1 MVSTATIRKTIDIR
15 GTSSGLDETKQKLVA
30 LGAAQDN
37 VGVSSDKMAK
47 SQLSLEQAMAN
58 LARISEQNARQ
69 YQQMVQ
75 MQRTATDAQMRSLND
90 NNKSISENGLE
101 WAEWTNHVRSAGEA
115 AYALS
120 PKFRSLV
127 NSMAGPAI
135 GAATTAIETAATG
148 IVRGTNLAGTGLI
161 KLGGAV
167 AAVNP
172 ALVPFSASIKSAGTA
187 MEAFSPSI
195 AGVATTILGK
205 LMPALRLLG
214 TAMLVFDAIK
224 MTGEAWELGGKKL
237 DEYRQIAEKAAAV
250 DLSSTFFQKLTK
262 GAKDTKASVDD
273 LTKALMN
280 LQTSS
285 ADELGGSA
293 LQQRLA
299 ASVKA
304 GNFKGNT
311 GVAEFAAANTTE
323 EKYKAITS
331 LIHQAMQDGQRL
343 AALDISK
350 TAFGA
355 EATARLRQDSEYF
368 DKINEAA
375 AKVSDKD
382 IVSDADVSK
391 ALDLQRR
398 YEAAVA
404 ILEQRWHPIQDLLTI
419 AGIKMQ
425 EAWVSIVES
434 AAQAVDYITQLVSK
448 IVTTDWKDVSGFF
461 NAVQRG
467 ANAAGTAIVNATTTP
482 ESRKEAEKYYG
493 ITSDPAEM
501 AKGTDAYADAV
512 ARLRVGLQNQY
523 GVQQKVNEANAV
535 ANKARADT
543 SHVIDDNAKKQQDAN
558 DAVDRAINSVTR
570 HVEQQKADA
579 AAVGL
584 GAAALAE
591 FRVEAAETAAVQAN
605 GGKETAE
612 QAAQFAKLKVEAGA
626 AADALAR
633 AKIDNTIS
641 RGRQTAL
648 LAPEDVTI
656 ANQLKDIY
664 PDVSTAL
671 DSVEASGL
679 RANSALSGFAST
691 ASSAMV
697 TGLADATDGTKSF
710 SQAAS
715 DMSKTVIR
723 ALEEM
728 LIKFYIVMPI
738 FRSLQTMLGGLGGI
752 FGFSGGGL
760 VNPGSSA
767 NPLPGLDASDYGAG
781 YASGGYTGPGGKYQP
796 AGIVHAGEYVF
807 DQAATS
813 SLGVS
818 FLESLRRG
826 ATRGYDVGGL
836 VTPSGPNIVPF
847 YRPANDDRSGKTEV
861 HIHGAPNPSN
871 VQVQET
877 VDGRGN
883 RRIDVQLDDAVSAA
897 LSRAGSRTQRTLA
910 NSYGAKPVG
919 VRR

>member
-37 VGVSSDKMAK
+37 VGASSDKMAK

-75 MQRTATDAQMRSLND
+75 MQRTAADAQMRTLND

-101 WAEWTNHVRSAGEA
+101 WAEWTNHIRSAGEA

-120 PKFRSLV
+120 PKFRGLV
-127 NSMAGPAI
+127 NSMAGPAL
-135 GAATTAIETAATG
+135 GAATTAIEAAATG

-172 ALVPFSASIKSAGTA
+172 ALVPFSNSIKTAGTTL
-187 MEAFSPSI
+187 EAFSPSI

-280 LQTSS
+280 LQNSS
-285 ADELGGSA
+285 ADQLGGSA

-323 EKYKAITS
+323 ERYKAISS
-331 LIHQAMQDGQRL
+331 LIHQAMQDSQRL
-343 AALDISK
+343 AALDISN
-350 TAFGA
+350 TAFGP

-368 DKINEAA
+368 DKINAAA
-375 AKVSDKD
+375 AKVADKD
-382 IVSDADVSK
+382 IVSDADVGK
-391 ALDLQRR
+391 ALDLQKR

-434 AAQAVDYITQLVSK
+434 AAKDVDYMTDLVTK
-448 IVTTDWKDVSGFF
+448 IVTTDWKDVSSFF
-461 NAVQRG
+461 GAVQKG

-512 ARLRVGLQNQY
+512 NRLRAGLQNQY

-543 SHVIDDNAKKQQDAN
+543 SHVIDDNAKKQSDAN
-558 DAVDRAINSVTR
+558 DAVDRAINSVSR

-584 GAAALAE
+584 GAQALAE
-591 FRVEAAETAAVQAN
+591 FRVQAAETAAVQAN

-612 QAAQFAKLKVEAGA
+612 QAAQFAKLKTEAGA

-633 AKIDNTIS
+633 AKINNTIS
-641 RGRQTAL
+641 RGAQTAL

-738 FRSLQTMLGGLGGI
+738 FRSLQTMLGGLGGV

-760 VNPGSSA
+760 VNAGSSA
-767 NPLPGLDASDYGAG
+767 NPLPGLDASDYGPG
-781 YASGGYTGPGGKYQP
+781 YDSGGYTGPGGKYQP
-796 AGIVHAGEYVF
+796 AGIVHRGEYVF

-813 SLGVS
+813 HLGVS
-818 FLESLRRG
+818 FLENLRRG

-836 VTPSGPNIVPF
+836 VKPSGPNVVPF
-847 YRPANDDRSGKTEV
+847 YRPANDDQSSKTEV

-883 RRIDVQLDDAVSAA
+883 RRIDVQLDDAISGA
-897 LSRAGSRTQRTLA
+897 LARSGSRTQRTLA
-910 NSYGAKPVG
+910 NNYGAKPVG